1 MYKVIHLISAIIR
14 QLVLPNPYS
23 SIIKNTAYSE
33 FFNIFVGGTIIHML
47 AYILTGCGYIKG
59 VDSPSSGS
67 LGYLISYVYL
77 TFLITGFGYIF
88 NSIVWFV
95 ISVLVVYVIS
105 CIAVG
110 YIFNRNRII

>member
-1 MYKVIHLISAIIR
+1 MYKAIHFISAIIR
-14 QLVLPNPYS
+14 QFVLPNPYS
-23 SIIKNTAYSE
+23 SVIKDTVYAE
-33 FFNIFVGGTIIHML
+33 LFNIFVGGTIIHVL
-47 AYILTGCGYIKG
+47 AYILTGCGYIRG

-88 NSIVWFV
+88 NSIIWFV
-95 ISVLVVYVIS
+95 ISVLVAYIIS